1 MYSRDKES
9 GYKETD
15 EPNPA
20 TIYAQQKVKVER
32 HLLNLPRAGIIRL
45 GRNVGWSQSN
55 FYCPVQLT
63 YNALLS
69 GQAKM
74 AADNLITLTDV
85 RDSVKGILHAANI
98 EFNGI
103 LHLASEP
110 PICRTALAD
119 RIIQTSRQKR
129 AMSYEKILF
138 SELGFDETK
147 SRAAWLDSTLSC
159 EELGCVYR
167 TPTDV
172 ISEKVCAID
181 EWQTQ

>member
-1 MYSRDKES
+1 
-9 GYKETD
+9 
-15 EPNPA
+15 
-20 TIYAQQKVKVER
+20 
-32 HLLNLPRAGIIRL
+32 
-45 GRNVGWSQSN
+45 
-55 FYCPVQLT
+55 
-63 YNALLS
+63 
-69 GQAKM
+69 M

-159 EELGCVYR
+159 EQLGCVYR

-172 ISEKVCAID
+172 ISEKVCVID